1 MIIGFALSDSSF
13 ISGST
18 CVSPDVKTETYTT
31 TDGMASMDTVFV
43 VEFSLKCKQR
53 VENLNLYAD
62 IHGRTVPASK
72 TNKADSYQISFS
84 EEHKNLPSGSYQV
97 RLYDDE
103 GYSAL
108 KKGVWKG
115 PLLQSEF
122 VASMVAILV
131 WYLAYTAKAKLHTI
145 YLINIEWNI
154 KPRKY
159 LQLNR
164 NGVCSTAEQ
173 DYTERAWK
181 RSHRDGYI
189 TGRDTTVYIRTVKP

>member
-1 MIIGFALSDSSF
+1 MATTSTMLASLVVVLLPFAVL
-13 ISGST
+13 GST

-43 VEFSLKCKQR
+43 VEFSLKCQQK

-62 IHGRTVPASK
+62 INGRTVPATK
-72 TNKADSYQISFS
+72 TNKADNYQISFS

-108 KKGVWKG
+108 KKAQRSGDSESQIKPVHTFHISHPGVWKG

-131 WYLAYTAKAKLHTI
+131 WYFAYTAKAKLQS
-145 YLINIEWNI
+145 N
-154 KPRKY
+154 
-159 LQLNR
+159 
-164 NGVCSTAEQ
+164 
-173 DYTERAWK
+173 
-181 RSHRDGYI
+181 
-189 TGRDTTVYIRTVKP
+189 